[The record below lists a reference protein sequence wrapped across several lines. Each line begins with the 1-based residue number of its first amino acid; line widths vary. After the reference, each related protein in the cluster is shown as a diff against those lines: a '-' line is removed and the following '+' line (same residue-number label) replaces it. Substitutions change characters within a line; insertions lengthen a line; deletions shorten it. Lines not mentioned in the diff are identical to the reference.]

1 MLISSFYHFTFS
13 QPVYHPLQN
22 KKRLDEHILI
32 KSFFVL
38 LIEIRLNMLLF
49 SRKKGTSNK
58 PTTVL
63 FLFNS
68 LN

>member
-13 QPVYHPLQN
+13 QPIYHLLQN

-32 KSFFVL
+32 KSFNVY

-49 SRKKGTSNK
+49 SRKRAR
-58 PTTVL
+58 
-63 FLFNS
+63 
-68 LN
+68 

>member
-49 SRKKGTSNK
+49 SRKRARQINQQPCS
-58 PTTVL
+58 
-63 FLFNS
+63 FYS
-68 LN
+68 IH